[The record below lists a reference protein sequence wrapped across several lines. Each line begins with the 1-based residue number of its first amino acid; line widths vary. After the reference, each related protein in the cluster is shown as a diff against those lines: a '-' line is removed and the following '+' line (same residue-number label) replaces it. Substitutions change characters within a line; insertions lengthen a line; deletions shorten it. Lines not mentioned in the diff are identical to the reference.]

1 MTMKKLLFL
10 LLFVSQLS
18 WANTGFEAGNDWYK
32 KGEYNKAIQAY
43 QSVLEN
49 KQESADLYFNLGNC
63 YYKLNKVA
71 PAIYNY
77 EKALY
82 LNPTDLEIQNNLKF
96 ANKMTIDEIKV
107 VPKVGFAHMLHEL
120 ISVFHYDSWAWIAVG
135 MSFLFMACFVG
146 YYFSPYAAKKRL
158 FFVGMFMLLILLIV
172 AIISAVVEKK
182 YSASE
187 HPAIVFAEMASVK
200 SEPKL
205 GATEVVLLHEGAKV
219 FVLDSLD
226 NWKKIQLTDGT
237 DGWINQEFIKQVH

>member
-1 MTMKKLLFL
+1 MKNLLLLFL
-10 LLFVSQLS
+10 LFSQILL
-18 WANTGFEAGNDWYK
+18 AKTGFEEGNDWYK
-32 KGEYNKAIQAY
+32 KGDYNQAILAY

-49 KQESADLYFNLGNC
+49 HKESADLYFNLGNC

-82 LNPTDLEIQNNLKF
+82 LNPTDAEIQNNLKF
-96 ANKMTIDEIKV
+96 AHKMTIDEIKV
-107 VPKVGFAHMLHEL
+107 VPKVGFAQMLHEQM
-120 ISVFHYDSWAWIAVG
+120 SVFHYDSWAWIAVCF
-135 MSFLFMACFVG
+135 SFVFLACFIG

-158 FFVGMFMLLILLIV
+158 FFVGMFVFLILLFV

-182 YSASE
+182 YSTSE

-200 SEPKL
+200 SEPKS
-205 GATEVVLLHEGAKV
+205 GSSEVVLLHEGAKV

-237 DGWINQEFIKQVH
+237 DGWINQDLIKQVH

>member
-1 MTMKKLLFL
+1 MTMKKLVYVLLFL
-10 LLFVSQLS
+10 SQLS

-32 KGEYNKAIQAY
+32 KGNYNQAILAY
-43 QSVLEN
+43 ESVLESH
-49 KQESADLYFNLGNC
+49 KESADLYFNLGNC

-82 LNPTDLEIQNNLKF
+82 LNPTDADIQNNLKF

-107 VPKVGFAHMLHEL
+107 VPKVGFAHMLHEQM
-120 ISVFHYDSWAWIAVG
+120 SVFHYDSWAWIAVCF
-135 MSFLFMACFVG
+135 SFVFLACFVG

-158 FFVGMFMLLILLIV
+158 FFVGMCLGLVFLLL

-182 YSASE
+182 YATSE

-200 SEPKL
+200 SEPKS
-205 GATEVVLLHEGAKV
+205 GAAEVVLLHEGAKV

-237 DGWINQEFIKQVH
+237 DGWINHDFIKQVH